1 MLPDIISW
9 EIKLKNLLSVRVFE
23 WLVILVECK
32 VHEIK
37 DLEANESKNSFV
49 DWWYL

>member
-23 WLVILVECK
+23 WLVIRVQCK
-32 VHEIK
+32 IHEII
-37 DLEANESKNSFV
+37 DLEASEFKSSFV
-49 DWWYL
+49 GWWYL